1 MPKPFSEIISRA
13 SQLGGPGSSLPLSDG
28 DLFKIPNFE
37 EDFVSERFPHFSGH
51 ISLRY
56 PSFGDEVD
64 IEAYA
69 LVMGGTVYARICA
82 ALSTCLE
89 SAPPSWWAPN
99 PEKRTVDPA
108 IGRITDSP
116 ALIGLYNRWIK
127 WRDTFR
133 VQPAGSGAAGT
144 DSSPEAALGGVEGS
158 GDVTVQL

>member
-1 MPKPFSEIISRA
+1 MPKPFSEIITRA
-13 SQLGGPGSSLPLSDG
+13 SQLGGPGSSQPVSDG
-28 DLFKIPNFE
+28 DLFKIPNYE
-37 EDFVSERFPHFSGH
+37 EDFVSDRFPHFNGH

-69 LVMGGTVYARICA
+69 MVMGGTAYARIHS

-89 SAPPSWWAPN
+89 SAPPSWWAAN
-99 PEKRTVDPA
+99 QAKRTVDPA

-133 VQPAGSGAAGT
+133 VGSAGSGPAGT
-144 DSSPEAALGGVEGS
+144 EPAPEAPMERISGLEG
-158 GDVTVQL
+158 VTVQL